1 MIEEILLDF
10 VIFNFLSEKY
20 LENALLEILDMYY
33 LSHKINSNL

>member
-20 LENALLEILDMYY
+20 LQNEILDMYY
-33 LSHKINSNL
+33 FSQGSVVIYKI